1 MWETT
6 PWAMGV
12 EHALNSVPCKPSPTG
27 VGSHRI
33 SDSGH
38 ALLVQRLH
46 LFIAQTRFSQH
57 LGTVL
62 T

>member
-1 MWETT
+1 
-6 PWAMGV
+6 MGV
-12 EHALNSVPCKPSPTG
+12 ENALNSVPCKPSPKG